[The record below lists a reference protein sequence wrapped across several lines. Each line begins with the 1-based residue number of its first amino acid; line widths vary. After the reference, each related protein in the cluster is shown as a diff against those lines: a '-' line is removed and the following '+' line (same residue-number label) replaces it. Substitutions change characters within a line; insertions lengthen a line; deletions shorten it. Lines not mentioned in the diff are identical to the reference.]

1 MGWLAEVIAVR
12 GDRVS
17 KRILKSEVRD
27 NSDIKTFH
35 LKKVENVMG
44 EMSSAS
50 SGEIDSEIKHIKLEA
65 YNKGLE
71 DGMNRGRIQ
80 VLQDVGTELKI
91 LKGLIEGAD
100 KLKDELYGKIENDVV
115 EISLMIARKII
126 GEIAEKARDVVVN
139 SAKEAIKRASDREV
153 LKIRV
158 APADYDAL
166 NKKRSELLQCIDGIK
181 SLLIEVDE
189 SVQPGGCLIETN
201 QGDIDARIESQ
212 FKVLQGALTAAR

>member
-1 MGWLAEVIAVR
+1 M
-12 GDRVS
+12 S
-17 KRILKSEVRD
+17 KRILKTEVKDR
-27 NSDIKTFH
+27 SDVKPFH
-35 LKKVENVMG
+35 LKIVDDSMG
-44 EMSSAS
+44 RMSSAS
-50 SGEIDSEIKHIKLEA
+50 SEEKDSEIMHVKMEA

-126 GEIAEKARDVVVN
+126 GEIAEKDRDVVVN

-153 LKIRV
+153 LRIRV

-212 FKVLQGALTAAR
+212 FKVIQGSLTFAR